1 MNGTSPDLLDLHVDE
16 TLQLFCGIASAVV
29 VCVALRISRQGLIV
43 CPRIGWN
50 MVGRLLVRRLLV
62 GRLLVRRLL
71 VRRPLVGWLLVE
83 WFFFMQYLVRR
94 PVIVRSIVMELDISN
109 HFRGHAGGAGPL
121 HGVIKTLVVGFR
133 RGLPPLVDEVQEIE
147 IARFRG
153 IRCQKEV
160 EVRAGVRHKR
170 ITGL

>member
-1 MNGTSPDLLDLHVDE
+1 MIGTSPDLLDLHVDE
-16 TLQLFCGIASAVV
+16 TLQLFCRIASAVV
-29 VCVALRISRQGLIV
+29 VCVALRVSRQALIV

-50 MVGRLLVRRLLV
+50 MIGRLLV
-62 GRLLVRRLL
+62 GRLLVGRL
-71 VRRPLVGWLLVE
+71 LVGWLLVE
-83 WFFFMQYLVRR
+83 WFFFVQYLVRR
-94 PVIVRSIVMELDISN
+94 PVIVRSSVMELDISN

>member
-1 MNGTSPDLLDLHVDE
+1 MNRTSPDLLDLHVDE
-16 TLQLFCGIASAVV
+16 TLQLFCRIASAVV
-29 VCVALRISRQGLIV
+29 VCVALRVSRQALIV

-50 MVGRLLVRRLLV
+50 MIGRLLVRRLLV
-62 GRLLVRRLL
+62 GRLLVRRL
-71 VRRPLVGWLLVE
+71 LVGWLLVE

-121 HGVIKTLVVGFR
+121 HGVVKTLVVCFR

-160 EVRAGVRHKR
+160 EVCAGVRHKR

>member
-1 MNGTSPDLLDLHVDE
+1 MNRTSPDLLDLHVDE
-16 TLQLFCGIASAVV
+16 TLQLFCRIASAVV
-29 VCVALRISRQGLIV
+29 VCVALRVSRQALIV
-43 CPRIGWN
+43 CPRIG
-50 MVGRLLVRRLLV
+50 RLLV
-62 GRLLVRRLL
+62 GRLLVRRL
-71 VRRPLVGWLLVE
+71 LVGWLLVE

-121 HGVIKTLVVGFR
+121 HGVIKTLVVCFR

-160 EVRAGVRHKR
+160 EVCAGVRHKR